1 MCGLGADEGWTGVT
15 VAEFP
20 DAGLVCS
27 MEGVVWTDDSV
38 EVEHEASMTHPV
50 TTATGTTT
58 RQRQSW
64 SNLLKAG
71 LGREHGNVLIH
82 PG

>member
-1 MCGLGADEGWTGVT
+1 MAGVT

-20 DAGLVCS
+20 GAGMVCS
-27 MEGVVWTDDSV
+27 AEGVVWTDDSV
-38 EVEHEASMTHPV
+38 AVEHEASMTHPV

-58 RQRQSW
+58 RQRQWW

-71 LGREHGNVLIH
+71 LGREHGHVLIH